1 MATTVSA
8 IANVELIH
16 NFDRWRITTNQIVQA
31 LKENVVLKEDFLLD
45 TVLDSVEVKVTPATP
60 NPLTTPSDRLVLV
73 ADPNPDVVP
82 PTKIANFKA
91 GQKVRVYGAKLN
103 IDSSPVIQP
112 PLITQVLSTG
122 LTGGTYTFNYI
133 LAQFDYATGKISNS
147 SIASTNVGNINLND
161 FNDTN
166 NIAVRFNRTSVDN
179 GVLVYRKISGSGPGT
194 TATHNLVAVLGPK
207 DLVTINDC
215 IWVDY
220 YDYDYVIWSKKNTRN
235 EFSTDSGLIH
245 FPLTAPT
252 KTYFGWVDTELQ
264 FVNTSTNTLTIA
276 DVCLFES
283 ECVVA
288 HDDTEVLQQA
298 INDRFASGVKSIQI
312 PTKTYFVKG
321 LIIPTNFSIL
331 GSGSQTTLKKLSWS
345 SNFNDTGNRI
355 FKTSVP
361 LKNFSLS
368 NLTIDGNM
376 QNQYLLN
383 DSTLEY
389 LNYIVDVAGESF
401 RYENIKITNV
411 IGGGIYS
418 PESKNLSL
426 VSSFLLDSNLN
437 DRLGYGPLNVASS
450 SDIVL
455 SSNIFK
461 NFSGSVDVSTVSTG
475 TIVGNI
481 VKNCGSGLV
490 VYGSTN
496 LISSPNILM
505 GPAGE
510 FLPSPDIFNSA
521 YDSININL
529 EPNMAYVSDVYTYQE
544 NGVVVDLSSINES
557 FVSYRIDKL
566 QKVDNGESLYG
577 SAVLIAGNP
586 PIQSSFGS
594 GVNTTQGQFKFTIS
608 QQNVNVLLSTYSY
621 NTLKAQNPNH
631 IGLVYRGINTEYAPS
646 GTITAGSSV
655 INSISRSITAN
666 TTGVNSAADTLVI
679 DNIANTQTG
688 EYWFNTGDKV
698 YYNRPATNTA
708 ISGLIANTAYYISFA
723 NTTDIALSATYDGAN
738 VNLNETRVGA
748 AEVHALNKRHYSVV
762 VTSASNLSVGSRV
775 KLKSHGGNPSFETNM
790 GTIIAYSP
798 FSSSSGKLTLAYEP
812 NLNITAA
819 GSGGIVLIEN
829 SYVLAKGRIL

>member
-1 MATTVSA
+1 MSTTVSA

-45 TVLDSVEVKVTPATP
+45 TVLDSVEVKVTPATS
-60 NPLTTPSDRLVLV
+60 NPTTTPSDRLILT

-82 PTKIANFKA
+82 PTKIANFKV

-103 IDSSPVIQP
+103 LDSSPIVP
-112 PLITQVLSTG
+112 PPIITQVTAPG
-122 LTGGTYTFNYI
+122 LTSGTYTINYI
-133 LAQFDYATGKISNS
+133 LAQFEYATGKISTS
-147 SIASTNVGNINLND
+147 SIVSTGVGNINLDD
-161 FNDTN
+161 FNDTK
-166 NIAVRFNRTSVDN
+166 NIAVRFNRTSADN
-179 GVLVYRKISGSGPGT
+179 GILVYRKISGTGPNT
-194 TATHNLVAVLGPK
+194 TTTYNLVAVLGPK
-207 DLVTINDC
+207 DLTTINDC
-215 IWVDY
+215 LWVDY
-220 YDYDYVIWSKKNTRN
+220 YNYDYVIWSKKNTRN
-235 EFSTDSGLIH
+235 EFNADSSLIH

-252 KTYFGWVDTELQ
+252 KPYFGWVDTELQ
-264 FVNTSTNTLTIA
+264 FVNTSTNTLTLA

-283 ECVVA
+283 ECIVS
-288 HDDTEVLQQA
+288 HDDTSVLQQA
-298 INDRFASGVKSIQI
+298 IDDRVASGVKSIQI

-321 LIIPTNFSIL
+321 LTIPSNFSII
-331 GSGSQTTLKKLSWS
+331 GSGSQTTLRKLSWS

-355 FKTSVP
+355 FKSAVS

-368 NLTIDGNM
+368 NLSIDGNM

-383 DSTLEY
+383 DSALEY
-389 LNYIVDVAGESF
+389 LNYIIDVTGDSF
-401 RYENIKITNV
+401 RYENIKINNV

-418 PESKNLSL
+418 PESVNLSL
-426 VSSFLLDSNLN
+426 VSSFLIDSNLS
-437 DRLGYGPLNVASS
+437 DRLSYGPLNVASS

-461 NFSGSVDVSTVSTG
+461 NFSGSVDASTVSSG

-496 LISSPNILM
+496 LISSPNVLM

-529 EPNMAYVSDVYTYQE
+529 EPNMGYTSDVYTYQE
-544 NGVVVDLSSINES
+544 NGAVVNLSSINES

-566 QKVDNGESLYG
+566 QKIDNGESLYG
-577 SAVLIAGNP
+577 SAVLIAGNS
-586 PIQSSFGS
+586 PIQPSYGID
-594 GVNTTQGQFKFTIS
+594 VNPVQGQFKFTIS

-631 IGLVYRGINTEYAPS
+631 VGLVYRGINTEYAPS
-646 GTITAGSSV
+646 GTITALSSV

-666 TTGVNSAADTLVI
+666 TTGVNSTADTIVI
-679 DNIANTQTG
+679 NNIANIQTG
-688 EYWFNTGDKV
+688 EYWFNVGDKV

-708 ISGLIANTAYYISFA
+708 ISGLTANTTYYISFA
-723 NTTDIALSATYDGAN
+723 NTTDIALSSSYDGAN
-738 VNLNETRVGA
+738 INITETRVGVG
-748 AEVHALNKRHYSVV
+748 EVHALNKKKYSVV
-762 VTSASNLSVGSRV
+762 VENASNLSAGRRV
-775 KLKSHGGNPSFETNM
+775 KLKSHNGNPSFETNM
-790 GTIIAYSP
+790 GTIVDYSP
-798 FSSSSGKLTLAYEP
+798 VSRILTLAYEP
-812 NLNITAA
+812 TLNITSA
-819 GSGGIVLIEN
+819 GSGGIVLVEN